1 MRDVAGAPVPFVEI
15 TLRGDH
21 TDFSRSLAAD
31 SSGKFRF
38 ANLAPGPYTLVLI
51 SPVYGI
57 SVSTVMV
64 EDGKSTDHE
73 IVLNNPT
80 PPGDEAAPRAYLDL
94 IHDRAE
100 IAPGQQGSTTEGA
113 GPYAFRA
120 NMSFN
125 ANGQRGQNNRFLL
138 DDVDNND
145 NWTGGALLNPPAEAI
160 AGVSLLDGYIPAA
173 SGHATG
179 ASVSVYTRSGSRE
192 LHGAA
197 HEEFGNSVLDS
208 RNFFDGARK
217 PATTANQF
225 GGNLGGPV
233 RKGGGELP
241 GRIAK
246 TLP

>member
-173 SGHATG
+173 SGHATPR
-179 ASVSVYTRSGSRE
+179 TRSSAIPFSIRAISSMAPASPRRRRISS
-192 LHGAA
+192 AA
-197 HEEFGNSVLDS
+197 TWAVPS
-208 RNFFDGARK
+208 ARAAGTSSPTWK
-217 PATTANQF
+217 ACA
-225 GGNLGGPV
+225 
-233 RKGGGELP
+233 RA
-241 GRIAK
+241 RA
-246 TLP
+246 